1 MRLIYGQS
9 IDDFFSLLER
19 IVAYPLLA
27 IREAVDNALIYQDFS
42 ITDAGPVISN
52 FENRIEITNPGTPLV
67 GIKKIIDNTPKSQ
80 NEKLAAMKD

>member
-1 MRLIYGQS
+1 M
-9 IDDFFSLLER
+9 
-19 IVAYPLLA
+19 
-27 IREAVDNALIYQDFS
+27 IYQDFS